1 MKKNFQLLQS
11 YTQKLS
17 ILMTVSGGLINKK
30 KLIKAQNNRT
40 NTIYLFIFYSIIN
53 NRSRLAESVV
63 KDQALHDLQ
72 FFCVTTVDNDILIK
86 SSLYT
91 IRTTFFSRHSFLI
104 CHNIGFCRHTYI
116 DKIQFYVFSLV
127 KNTSDDSISGSNEFT

>member
-30 KLIKAQNNRT
+30 KLIKTQYNLT

-63 KDQALHDLQ
+63 KAQALHDLQ

-86 SSLYT
+86 SSL
-91 IRTTFFSRHSFLI
+91 FLFPPSK
-104 CHNIGFCRHTYI
+104 GPDLQTYI
-116 DKIQFYVFSLV
+116 SK
-127 KNTSDDSISGSNEFT
+127 